1 MARCSGGFPIGEN
14 MFDLNQHFAAHP
26 YYLLGAKNE
35 KLHILELLKNNEEF
49 NNIQDVIDYLEQTL

>member
-1 MARCSGGFPIGEN
+1 MRRGIPYWRAN

-35 KLHILELLKNNEEF
+35 KLHILELLKNNQDF
-49 NNIQDVIDYLEQTL
+49 NNIQDVIDYLEETL